1 MLVTRTADRLS
12 WVKWGI
18 GAAGSAFEW
27 HSKGRGFESHM
38 LHEKESFENT
48 GFSDRCR
55 IFEGFFVYEIK
66 KMHTFDKNIWTF
78 SDFWCMIKEIMMI
91 MKEELTGWQDWGF
104 GS

>member
-1 MLVTRTADRLS
+1 MS